1 MKTLIIALSLVV
13 ASFAQAK
20 VEVLFHPHDPTLEQ
34 ISQWIMEA
42 ESTVDIAMY
51 NMETG
56 SSSPVIQALKSPD
69 VQARLHSGQLQM
81 RLLFEGYG
89 TPEENSK
96 KMAALEELGL
106 DVRFLGKVVKV
117 HHKFAVMDAG
127 LRNHRVVT
135 GSANWSL
142 SSYRNYNENI
152 LFFTQES
159 EATSRYQQEFNR
171 LWDHAQEFG
180 VSTATREVAVPAFR
194 GNSNLEIFFNSPRTL
209 KQDLHEAHRLTDQVV
224 RLINEAKNEIFVASA
239 RVRLKPVLEA
249 LLQAGERGVKVYI
262 LVSQD
267 DFMDIGRRAQWLL
280 MNKNI
285 QVRVK
290 FYDLRVANYMT
301 YQMHN
306 KFMIVDQERMV
317 SGSFNWSESSE
328 NKHIENLVE
337 LGGRLAQDVI
347 PSYVE
352 EFVALWDLGRA
363 DYPTT
368 LEKVTQD
375 PTSSCALAPM
385 SLNVSEVRK
394 LLKVGKNCQ

>member
-152 LFFTQES
+152 LFF
-159 EATSRYQQEFNR
+159 
-171 LWDHAQEFG
+171 
-180 VSTATREVAVPAFR
+180 
-194 GNSNLEIFFNSPRTL
+194 
-209 KQDLHEAHRLTDQVV
+209 
-224 RLINEAKNEIFVASA
+224 
-239 RVRLKPVLEA
+239 
-249 LLQAGERGVKVYI
+249 
-262 LVSQD
+262 
-267 DFMDIGRRAQWLL
+267 
-280 MNKNI
+280 
-285 QVRVK
+285 
-290 FYDLRVANYMT
+290 
-301 YQMHN
+301 
-306 KFMIVDQERMV
+306 
-317 SGSFNWSESSE
+317 
-328 NKHIENLVE
+328 
-337 LGGRLAQDVI
+337 
-347 PSYVE
+347 
-352 EFVALWDLGRA
+352 
-363 DYPTT
+363 
-368 LEKVTQD
+368 
-375 PTSSCALAPM
+375 
-385 SLNVSEVRK
+385 
-394 LLKVGKNCQ
+394 